1 MRRKWTL
8 ILPDMSKPPSRQSQ
22 AADPASAPQWLQ
34 RRRARL
40 APALPR
46 WIDWHFALL
55 LAAVLVIGA
64 VVGVLSPILAPFLA
78 AAILAYIFD
87 PLVDRMQHRGLS
99 RSLATVI
106 AVLLLALAV
115 VLLLVIVLPLFYKE
129 VAQLTQLIPGFVEQ
143 LKNTVVPWV
152 NAKLGTS
159 IQLDASSFRTFMQEN
174 ISDASGIAKRVFA
187 TVGSGGLAVIAVL
200 INISLVPIVLFYL
213 LRDWDE
219 LVSRVDDLLP
229 RRYHQTVSSIAGEV
243 DAVLSEFL
251 RGQLTVMLIM
261 ATFYVVGL
269 WAVGLKFAL
278 PVGLI
283 TGLLVFV
290 PYLGVALGL
299 VLGTV
304 AAVMQF
310 DSVLTGLA
318 LVWAVFAVGQVVES
332 LFVTPKFVGERI
344 GLHPVAVIFALMAF
358 GQLFGF
364 FGVLLALPVSAAI
377 LVGLR
382 HVGARYKGSALFQR
396 HQ

>member
-1 MRRKWTL
+1 M
-8 ILPDMSKPPSRQSQ
+8 
-22 AADPASAPQWLQ
+22 
-34 RRRARL
+34 

-55 LAAVLVIGA
+55 LVAVLVIGA
-64 VVGVLSPILAPFLA
+64 IVWVLSPILAPFLA

-87 PLVDRMQHRGLS
+87 PLVDRMERRGLS
-99 RSLATVI
+99 RSLATIV

-152 NAKLGTS
+152 NAKLGTA

-187 TVGSGGLAVIAVL
+187 TVGSGGLAVVAVL

-219 LVSRVDDLLP
+219 LVARVDELVP
-229 RRYHQTVSSIAGEV
+229 RRYHQTVNSVASEV

-364 FGVLLALPVSAAI
+364 FGVLLALPASAAI

-382 HVGARYKGSALFQR
+382 HVAVRYKGSAVFQR
-396 HQ
+396 QQ